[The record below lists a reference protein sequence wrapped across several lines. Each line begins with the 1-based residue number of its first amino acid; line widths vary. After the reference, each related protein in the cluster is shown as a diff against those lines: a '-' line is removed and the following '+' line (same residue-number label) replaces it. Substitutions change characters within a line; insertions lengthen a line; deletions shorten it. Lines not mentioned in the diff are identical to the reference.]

1 MGLPREEWLRED
13 FSDYSN
19 RDAVS
24 NLPISEFLHETGYI
38 TKRIYKEAV
47 ERYIQTH
54 KDEIEWVQE
63 RCKPCW
69 VQTGF
74 HRCLDKRWCFQLCAI
89 DTLLRNTARES
100 GLIIKERKI
109 DPVILFWMLTLGFG
123 TTFTS
128 ARDAIQMS
136 NERG

>member
-100 GLIIKERKI
+100 GLIIRERKI
-109 DPVILFWMLTLGFG
+109 DPVILF
-123 TTFTS
+123 
-128 ARDAIQMS
+128 
-136 NERG
+136 

>member
-63 RCKPCW
+63 RRVNPAGYKQVFIGVGIRDGDSNFVP
-69 VQTGF
+69 
-74 HRCLDKRWCFQLCAI
+74 L
-89 DTLLRNTARES
+89 
-100 GLIIKERKI
+100 
-109 DPVILFWMLTLGFG
+109 ILF
-123 TTFTS
+123 
-128 ARDAIQMS
+128 
-136 NERG
+136 